1 MKKVLTLIVSLIMM
15 LTMALPVGAAGNTGA
30 IPAVQEA
37 RKGVLRIS
45 THYVDGEQGDLGGY
59 VGTGFLIGSTS
70 GAEYMITNAHV
81 VHFSEADLAAL
92 SERVGRKVTNDDPE
106 VKLQVHVKADVTIAA
121 TVQHFSEQF
130 DFAIL
135 KLSQPIYDRTPL
147 TLYDSENNLQ
157 TTQTV
162 YALGFPEV
170 ANDRI
175 QDIRYFDTE
184 DVNVTTGIVSK
195 FAVNNNINYILH
207 EAKISGGNSGG
218 PLVDQNGYVVG
229 VNQMIYTDASGETI
243 GDLAFAENY
252 YMSFKIT
259 EVTSVLKAL
268 GIQYT
273 SVDGGSTV
281 TAPEQTTVDPE
292 QTTVDQ
298 EQTTT
303 VTVDKF
309 ALDNALTAAGA
320 VTTEGYTEETVAA
333 FDEALAKARSVSADA
348 AATQADVDAA
358 ASALTTAQSNLA
370 EKAKFPIALVGGI
383 AAAVVVIIIVVVV
396 VVSSGKKKKV
406 QPAGQQVNR
415 AAGPANVTGAM
426 PPHQQP
432 HAPEQ
437 RPPFQGG
444 YSSEG
449 AGATTVLNAGAGETS
464 VLGGAQVSATLIRR
478 KNNETIQISR
488 QLFRIGKERAKVDYC
503 VPDNNSISRVHAHII
518 SKGGA
523 FYIVDQNSTNFT
535 FVNGNKIS
543 PNQEVRLNSGDKIKI
558 SDEEFEFRA

>member
-1 MKKVLTLIVSLIMM
+1 MKKVVTLIVSLIMM
-15 LTMALPVGAAGNTGA
+15 FTMALPVGAAGNTGA

-45 THYVDGEQGDLGGY
+45 THYVDGELGDMGGY

-92 SERVGRKVTNDDPE
+92 SERVGRKVANDDPE
-106 VKLQVHVKADVTIAA
+106 VKLQVHVKADVTIGA

-147 TLYDSENNLQ
+147 TLYDSEDNLQ

-273 SVDGGSTV
+273 SVDGGST
-281 TAPEQTTVDPE
+281 APEPE
-292 QTTVDQ
+292 TPETPATPETPETPATPV
-298 EQTTT
+298 
-303 VTVDKF
+303 VDKF

-333 FDEALAKARSVSADA
+333 FNEALAKAQSVSADP

-370 EKAKFPIALVGGI
+370 EKAGFPIGIIIGI
-383 AAAVVVIIIVVVV
+383 AAAVIIVIVIVIV
-396 VVSSGKKKKV
+396 LVTGSNKKKKA
-406 QPAGQQVNR
+406 QPVGQQHSAVGNN
-415 AAGPANVTGAM
+415 PANVTGTM